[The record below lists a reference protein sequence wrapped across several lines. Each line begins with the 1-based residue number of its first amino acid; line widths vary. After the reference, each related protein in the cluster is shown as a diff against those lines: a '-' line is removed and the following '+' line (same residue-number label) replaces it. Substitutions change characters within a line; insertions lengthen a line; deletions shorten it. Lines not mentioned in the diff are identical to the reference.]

1 MRLLRHYE
9 DPPQEARGAVAVL
22 GNFDGVHLGHRQVIA
37 DAGAL
42 AEEMGAPLA
51 VITFE
56 PHPRAFFRP
65 DGPPFRLTSLRTK
78 CRYLEELGAD
88 VVFALT
94 FDEDFSRLTADEFIA
109 RVLVEGIAAKHVV
122 AGYDFVFGHERGG
135 SMELMAARGA
145 EFGFGV
151 TTIAP
156 VEDDGDGEVYSSTR
170 IRNALQAGKPR
181 VAARLLGRPWMLDGR
196 VEHGDRR
203 GRTIGFAT
211 ANIPL
216 GDYIHPAKGVYAVRA
231 GIDRGADTVW
241 HDGVANLGNRPTFDK
256 TDTLL
261 EVHLFDFAED
271 IYGAHLLVRF
281 IEFIRPERKF
291 DGLEALK
298 AQIEADSEQA
308 REILAAEPSHRS

>member
-1 MRLLRHYE
+1 
-9 DPPQEARGAVAVL
+9 
-22 GNFDGVHLGHRQVIA
+22 
-37 DAGAL
+37 
-42 AEEMGAPLA
+42 
-51 VITFE
+51 
-56 PHPRAFFRP
+56 
-65 DGPPFRLTSLRTK
+65 
-78 CRYLEELGAD
+78 
-88 VVFALT
+88 
-94 FDEDFSRLTADEFIA
+94 
-109 RVLVEGIAAKHVV
+109 
-122 AGYDFVFGHERGG
+122 
-135 SMELMAARGA
+135 
-145 EFGFGV
+145 
-151 TTIAP
+151 
-156 VEDDGDGEVYSSTR
+156 
-170 IRNALQAGKPR
+170 
-181 VAARLLGRPWMLDGR
+181 MLDGR